1 MGYKGFIRGLFL
13 GAMMLCLATGVR
25 ADELEYRYEL
35 GVMLGGSS
43 YYGDANYSTLM
54 KNMNMMGG
62 VVGRYNINQR
72 MALKANLAVAGISG
86 STAGL
91 DNRFPGG
98 DVDFSRTIYDLGVQ
112 YECHFFAYGMGAGY
126 KDSRRIVPYLLGGVG
141 LTYAPK
147 PANHVFALN
156 IPVGFGVKYKFAER
170 INMGAEWTM
179 RFTSS
184 DRLDV
189 TSTTGLVLNDPY
201 GIESKGMK
209 NKDGYSWLM
218 LYVSYDMFPK
228 YRKCN
233 N

>member
-112 YECHFFAYGMGAGY
+112 YECHFFAYGDGSGY
-126 KDSRRIVPYLLGGVG
+126 KRTRRWAPYVLAGVG
-141 LTYAPK
+141 MTYAPA
-147 PANHVFALN
+147 PAKHVFTAN
-156 IPVGFGVKYKFAER
+156 IPVGIGLKCKIAPRLNVGCELTY
-170 INMGAEWTM
+170 
-179 RFTSS
+179 RFTFS
-184 DRLDV
+184 DNLDV
-189 TSTTGLVLNDPY
+189 TNVTVPVLNDPY
-201 GIESKGMK
+201 GIDSGFMK
-209 NKDGYSWLM
+209 NRDNYSFLS
-218 LYVSYDMFPK
+218 VFVTYDLSPK

>member
-1 MGYKGFIRGLFL
+1 MGMAVSVRRVML

-35 GVMLGGSS
+35 GVMLGGCS

-112 YECHFFAYGMGAGY
+112 YECHFFAYGDGSGY
-126 KDSRRIVPYLLGGVG
+126 KGSRCLVPYFFAGTGV
-141 LTYAPK
+141 TFAPK
-147 PANHVFALN
+147 PLNAVFALN
-156 IPVGFGVKYKFAER
+156 LPVGLGVKYKIAPRLNLGCELSFRFAL
-170 INMGAEWTM
+170 
-179 RFTSS
+179 S
-184 DRLDV
+184 DDLDV
-189 TSTTGLVLNDPY
+189 TKEAAPLLNDPY
-201 GIESKGMK
+201 GVKSSGLK
-209 NKDGYSWLM
+209 NKDSYSFLSIS
-218 LYVSYDMFPK
+218 VTYDLSPK

>member
-72 MALKANLAVAGISG
+72 MALKTNLAVAGISG

-112 YECHFFAYGMGAGY
+112 YECHFFAYGDG
-126 KDSRRIVPYLLGGVG
+126 
-141 LTYAPK
+141 TFAPK
-147 PANHVFALN
+147 PLNAVFALN
-156 IPVGFGVKYKFAER
+156 LPVGLGVKYKIAPRLNLGCELSFRFAL
-170 INMGAEWTM
+170 
-179 RFTSS
+179 S
-184 DRLDV
+184 DDLDV
-189 TSTTGLVLNDPY
+189 TKETAPLLNDPY
-201 GIESKGMK
+201 GVKSSGLK
-209 NKDGYSWLM
+209 NKDSYSFLSIS
-218 LYVSYDMFPK
+218 VTYDLSPK